1 MLRPNFTI
9 PALTAVLG
17 ALALAPAANAEI
29 KEVGPTGAA
38 ATGTP
43 SCPTNCIAVT
53 RTTGYQQSVGG
64 TNGVF
69 RVPADGRIV
78 AWSVQL
84 GLPGKKQ
91 VKFFND
97 NYGGEAQAGLAVLT
111 TGTKAR
117 ARLVAQSPVM
127 KLTPFFG
134 KTVQFPLETTLAV
147 KKDEVIALTV
157 PTWAPALAVGLP
169 ADTAWR
175 ASRDSACKAQ
185 ATTQTQTAQ
194 TTIGDL
200 KQYLCKYTTARLTYS
215 ATLVTNPTT
224 PAEDQ

>member
-1 MLRPNFTI
+1 MPRPHFTI

-17 ALALAPAANAEI
+17 ALALAPAAQAEI
-29 KEVGPTGAA
+29 KEVGPTGDQ

-64 TNGVF
+64 TNRVF

-78 AWSVQL
+78 AWSITL
-84 GLPGKKQ
+84 GSPGKKQ

-117 ARLVAQSPVM
+117 A
-127 KLTPFFG
+127 
-134 KTVQFPLETTLAV
+134 
-147 KKDEVIALTV
+147 
-157 PTWAPALAVGLP
+157 
-169 ADTAWR
+169 
-175 ASRDSACKAQ
+175 
-185 ATTQTQTAQ
+185 
-194 TTIGDL
+194 
-200 KQYLCKYTTARLTYS
+200 
-215 ATLVTNPTT
+215 
-224 PAEDQ
+224 